1 MWPQLEYM
9 KIVFESNSVGAK
21 AFGIDQTGWLTKPLG
36 VVEIDHVLYF
46 KTPVPR
52 DLFVFCDAFYLD
64 TWIIILASAIFVSLV
79 LCYKGIERNRMFER
93 IAPGIHFQEFRNP
106 EFQSSAFL
114 RFLSQLVFALT
125 SLITFTPES
134 NRVNSYRLS
143 CQKTLFVTWLTMT
156 MILQQYFAGDMMSML
171 AMEPKPF
178 VIDTLDDLRNKSI
191 IIKALNVQLVSES
204 NDSKKAYFDPKSD
217 YYEDFTNRLEMISVT
232 DILKID
238 ELADEIFGDGVTRP
252 KKDACLMLRKELLE
266 SLYNVK
272 DPLFR
277 QQTHVSSE
285 GTSAQF
291 HAFLQTLIADKTES
305 WAVNFALVFFC
316 TFCIFEFFSSF
327 LIFYFYIQFLN

>member
-1 MWPQLEYM
+1 
-9 KIVFESNSVGAK
+9 
-21 AFGIDQTGWLTKPLG
+21 
-36 VVEIDHVLYF
+36 
-46 KTPVPR
+46 
-52 DLFVFCDAFYLD
+52 
-64 TWIIILASAIFVSLV
+64 
-79 LCYKGIERNRMFER
+79 
-93 IAPGIHFQEFRNP
+93 
-106 EFQSSAFL
+106 
-114 RFLSQLVFALT
+114 
-125 SLITFTPES
+125 
-134 NRVNSYRLS
+134 
-143 CQKTLFVTWLTMT
+143 
-156 MILQQYFAGDMMSML
+156 MMSML

-191 IIKALNVQLVSES
+191 IIKALDVQLVSES

-238 ELADEIFGDGVTRP
+238 QLADEIFGDGVTRP

-266 SLYNVK
+266 YLYNAK

-305 WAVNFALVFFC
+305 WAVNFALVFF
-316 TFCIFEFFSSF
+316 THFFAKFYISIFYSSSFIFIFCILF
-327 LIFYFYIQFLN
+327 L